1 MMSEIEEQIDENE
14 EEASFD
20 YNLKAI
26 QKAATELVNLQQSVK
41 LTGKMTPEAEQLYAI
56 QLEKLGVSA
65 QKLAHLQKTTG
76 HDDFKLLFQGICFKS
91 NIFLNPS

>member
-1 MMSEIEEQIDENE
+1 MSEIEEQIDENE

-41 LTGKMTPEAEQLYAI
+41 ITGKMTPEAEQLYAI

-76 HDDFKLLFQGICFKS
+76 HDDFKLLFQGISFKS
-91 NIFLNPS
+91 YIFLNPS